1 MFGSKKKNFM
11 LFFEKSEE
19 LICISLKFGIK
30 ILEIETVHLHDV
42 CLHFLLQPSS
52 FFEGVSFLQ
61 QGVTFSVFSFAQQ
74 ELESQANDLKGIKKK
89 PNRRSGK

>member
-1 MFGSKKKNFM
+1 MS
-11 LFFEKSEE
+11 FFEKSEE

-30 ILEIETVHLHDV
+30 TLKIETVHLHDV

-61 QGVTFSVFSFAQQ
+61 QEVTFSVFSFIQQ
-74 ELESQANDLKGIKKK
+74 ELEPQANDLKGTKKK
-89 PNRRSGK
+89 PKRRSGM